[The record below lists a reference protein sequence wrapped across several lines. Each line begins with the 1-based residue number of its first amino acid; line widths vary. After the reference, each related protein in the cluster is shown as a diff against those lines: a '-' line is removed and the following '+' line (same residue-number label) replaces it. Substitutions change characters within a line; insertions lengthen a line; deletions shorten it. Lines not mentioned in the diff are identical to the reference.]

1 MIIICGNSIA
11 EVEQDLA
18 MVKMAMA
25 SGASVGLGGQS
36 IEDVERAMQML
47 KNADVPTYT
56 PTPYMDESE
65 DESESAEALI
75 AKLENIGVPDHILE
89 YIRETC

>member
-18 MVKMAMA
+18 MAKMAMA
-25 SGASVGLGGQS
+25 SGAAIGLGGNS
-36 IEDVERAMQML
+36 IEDAERALQML
-47 KNADVPTYT
+47 KNEHL
-56 PTPYMDESE
+56 PTPAPDWGE
-65 DESESAEALI
+65 DESGNADALI
-75 AKLENIGVPDHILE
+75 AQLERIGVPDHILE

>member
-18 MVKMAMA
+18 MAKMAMA
-25 SGASVGLGGQS
+25 SGASVGLGGNS
-36 IEDVERAMQML
+36 IEDAERALQML
-47 KNADVPTYT
+47 KNEHQPD
-56 PTPYMDESE
+56 PTPYYDEDE
-65 DESESAEALI
+65 DESGNADALI
-75 AKLENIGVPDHILE
+75 AQLERIGVPDHILE